1 MSEEKKN
8 QTLKEIIDLSELQKK
23 EKITNSECIL
33 TIMEICLNSKKYK
46 FQHQNSTRVFWE
58 EVFANEE
65 LANILKLFKPETLRK
80 YWRIIRDTNQYKKTI
95 EIVTENASL
104 IDNPKYKLLPVI
116 NAISVFIKSKA
127 KNFEKVLNSISKVKT
142 TQNQTNDKNDESE
155 IYQSFL
161 KNKRKKKELENDNIE
176 QDIIKLNQKI
186 KEKKEREQKLKELEN
201 EGDVTLEH
209 IIRTFQDCFQEK
221 NKEEIYQTLY
231 KTSCNLKNTY
241 LVLCN
246 PDKYDYLIFEN
257 TDDYILQNLRDK
269 SYYQQLIEAR
279 GKERIS
285 ERETFLGV
293 KKDK

>member
-1 MSEEKKN
+1 MSEEKET
-8 QTLKEIIDLSELQKK
+8 QTRKEIIDLTELQKK
-23 EKITNSECIL
+23 DKITNSECIL

-46 FQHQNSTRVFWE
+46 FHHQNSTRVFWE
-58 EVFANEE
+58 EVAANEK
-65 LANILKLFKPETLRK
+65 LVNILKLFKSETLRK
-80 YWRIIRDTNQYKKTI
+80 YWRIIRDTNQFKKTI
-95 EIVTENASL
+95 DIVKENASL
-104 IDNPKYKLLPVI
+104 IDNPVYKLLPVI

-127 KNFEKVLNSISKVKT
+127 KNFEKVLNSISKVKRT
-142 TQNQTNDKNDESE
+142 SSLPPDKNDESE
-155 IYQSFL
+155 TYQSFL
-161 KNKRKKKELENDNIE
+161 KNKRKKNDIGYDNIE

-186 KEKKEREQKLKELEN
+186 KEKKEREQKLKELEV
-201 EGDVTLEH
+201 EGDVTLDY
-209 IIRTFQDCFQEK
+209 IIKTFQECFIDK

-279 GKERIS
+279 GKEMVF
-285 ERETFLGV
+285 ERETFLNV
-293 KKDK
+293 KKD

>member
-1 MSEEKKN
+1 MSEEKEN
-8 QTLKEIIDLSELQKK
+8 QTRKEIIDLTELQKK
-23 EKITNSECIL
+23 DKITNSECIL

-58 EVFANEE
+58 EVAANEK
-65 LANILKLFKPETLRK
+65 LVNILKLFKSETLRK
-80 YWRIIRDTNQYKKTI
+80 YWRIIRDTNQFKKTI
-95 EIVTENASL
+95 DIVKENASL
-104 IDNPKYKLLPVI
+104 IDNPVYKLLPVI

-142 TQNQTNDKNDESE
+142 TSSLPPDKNDENE
-155 IYQSFL
+155 TYQNFL
-161 KNKRKKKELENDNIE
+161 KNKRKKNDIGYDNIE

-186 KEKKEREQKLKELEN
+186 KEKKEREQKLKELEV
-201 EGDVTLEH
+201 EGDVTLDY
-209 IIRTFQDCFQEK
+209 ILKTFQECFKDK

-231 KTSCNLKNTY
+231 KTSCNLKNAY

-279 GKERIS
+279 GKEMVS
-285 ERETFLGV
+285 ERETFLNV
-293 KKDK
+293 KKD

>member
-1 MSEEKKN
+1 MSEEKET
-8 QTLKEIIDLSELQKK
+8 QTRNEIIDLTELQKK
-23 EKITNSECIL
+23 DKITNSECIL

-46 FQHQNSTRVFWE
+46 FHHQNSTRVFWE
-58 EVFANEE
+58 EVAANEK
-65 LANILKLFKPETLRK
+65 LVNILKLFKSETLRK
-80 YWRIIRDTNQYKKTI
+80 YWRIIRDTNQFKKTI
-95 EIVTENASL
+95 DIVKENASL
-104 IDNPKYKLLPVI
+104 IDNPVYKLLPVI

-127 KNFEKVLNSISKVKT
+127 KNFEKVLNSISKVKRT
-142 TQNQTNDKNDESE
+142 SSLPPNKNDESE
-155 IYQSFL
+155 TYQSFL
-161 KNKRKKKELENDNIE
+161 KNKRKKNDIGYDNIE

-186 KEKKEREQKLKELEN
+186 KEKKEREQKLKELEV
-201 EGDVTLEH
+201 EGDVTLDY
-209 IIRTFQDCFQEK
+209 IIKTFQECFKNK

-279 GKERIS
+279 GKEMIF
-285 ERETFLGV
+285 ERETFLNV
-293 KKDK
+293 KKD